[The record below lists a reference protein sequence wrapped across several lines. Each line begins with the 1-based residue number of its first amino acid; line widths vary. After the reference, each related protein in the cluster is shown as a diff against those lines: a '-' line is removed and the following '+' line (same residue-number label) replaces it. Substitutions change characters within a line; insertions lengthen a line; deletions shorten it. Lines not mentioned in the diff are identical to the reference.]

1 MLIKSNIVQLAGF
14 EAKQEKRL
22 IKFGNLLVGKLA
34 ANTTG
39 ESSCLKTLHI
49 CFINLHFSLYEIS
62 FTITRASKTNR
73 EN

>member
-1 MLIKSNIVQLAGF
+1 MPNIVQLDGF
-14 EAKQEKRL
+14 EAKQEKCW

-39 ESSCLKTLHI
+39 ESSFLKTRLHI
-49 CFINLHFSLYEIS
+49 RFINLDFSLYEIS
-62 FTITRASKTNR
+62 FTITRASKTNS